1 VEADRRAV
9 NARTTDDR
17 WGPYPLVLAGAV
29 LSVAC
34 AVLVHVYWG
43 GFALGAV
50 LTLGALARLIG
61 AGGRLAVRQ
70 RATDVVTL
78 GLLGV
83 ALMAGALILEFKD
96 HVPL

>member
-1 VEADRRAV
+1 M
-9 NARTTDDR
+9 NARTTEDR

-29 LSVAC
+29 VAVAC

-50 LTLGALARLIG
+50 ITLGALARMAG
-61 AGGRLAVRQ
+61 AGGRLAVRKK
-70 RATDVVTL
+70 ATDVVTL

-96 HVPL
+96 YVPL